1 MATHRNYKLRPGEC
15 RAESWVGTWEGVK
28 HGYEYPAQISALQE
42 FRVRVT
48 ARLAS
53 YWLVIAGIGHWLGL
67 EAFVMFSWKRNK
79 TLTEFWDLW
88 ASLLE
93 IKAENVGVQFPSESK
108 MSKFTNTQLSNACYY
123 CSLYGVWT
131 KCNNHELNIII
142 HLYRANITQHNTP
155 ARSTHSHKSVV
166 KTV

>member
-1 MATHRNYKLRPGEC
+1 MPG
-15 RAESWVGTWEGVK
+15 WVGTWEGVK

-93 IKAENVGVQFPSESK
+93 IKAENVGIQFPSGSK
-108 MSKFTNTQLSNACYY
+108 TVKVHQYAQLRNAWYD

-142 HLYRANITQHNTP
+142 QLYRANTTRHNTP
-155 ARSTHSHKSVV
+155 ASIHNNHHKSVV